1 VTQAAANT
9 EIDLQTAADRLGVHY
24 QTAYQWVR
32 AGERPAHRVRGR
44 YSLDP
49 KAVDA
54 LRRRRSR
61 PAPPRVRR
69 PRDGFGA
76 LADQAAAQLRDG
88 DERALRQLVGRL
100 LDDGVAM
107 TTIAESVLAPG
118 LRRIGEEWHAGR
130 ARIVTEHRATAMV
143 ERILGEHLP
152 RPRGRPRGT
161 AVIAALSG
169 DRHALPTLMAATALR
184 EDHWQVEHLGAD
196 LPPEELVAFVEEHR
210 PALVV
215 LTVTN
220 PKVARLAERTAAQL
234 EALEARVLIG
244 GPGRTL
250 TELQHE
256 ARGENA
262 HPKLTLP

>member
-1 VTQAAANT
+1 VTVTVT
-9 EIDLQTAADRLGVHY
+9 ENGIDLQTAADRLGVHY

-32 AGERPAHRVRGR
+32 AGDLPAHRVRGR
-44 YSLDP
+44 YTLDP
-49 KAVDA
+49 DTVEA
-54 LRRRRSR
+54 LRRRRAR
-61 PAPPRVRR
+61 PAPPPVRR
-69 PRDGFGA
+69 PRSGFGA

-88 DERALRQLVGRL
+88 DERGLRHLVGRL
-100 LDDGVAM
+100 TDDGVPM
-107 TTIAESVLAPG
+107 TTVAESVLAPG

-130 ARIVTEHRATAMV
+130 ARITTEHRATAMV
-143 ERILGEHLP
+143 ERILGERLP

-161 AVIAALSG
+161 AVVAALSG

-184 EDHWQVEHLGAD
+184 EDRWKVEHLGAD

-210 PALVV
+210 SALVV

-220 PKVARLAERTAAQL
+220 PRVAALAKRTAAEL
-234 EALEARVLIG
+234 EALGARVLVG

-256 ARGENA
+256 ARADNA
-262 HPKLTLP
+262 HPGLTLP

>member
-1 VTQAAANT
+1 MVATT

-32 AGERPAHRVRGR
+32 AGELPAQRVRGR

-49 KAVDA
+49 KAVEA
-54 LRRRRSR
+54 LRRRRSH
-61 PAPPRVRR
+61 PAAPRVRR
-69 PRDGFGA
+69 PRSGFAA
-76 LADQAAAQLRDG
+76 LADQVSAQLRDG
-88 DERALRQLVGRL
+88 DERGLRQLVGRL
-100 LDDGVAM
+100 VDDGVPM
-107 TTIAESVLAPG
+107 TTITEAVLAPG
-118 LRRIGEEWHAGR
+118 LRHIGEEWHAGR

-143 ERILGEHLP
+143 ERILSEHLP

-161 AVIAALSG
+161 AVVAALSG

-196 LPPEELVAFVEEHR
+196 LPPEELVAFVGEHQ

-220 PKVARLAERTAAQL
+220 PRATRSAERTAAEL
-234 EALEARVLIG
+234 EALGTRVLIG

-250 TELQHE
+250 TELQQE
-256 ARGENA
+256 GRGENA
-262 HPKLTLP
+262 HRRLTLP

>member
-1 VTQAAANT
+1 MVTET
-9 EIDLQTAADRLGVHY
+9 GIDLQTAADRLGVHY

-32 AGERPAHRVRGR
+32 AGELPAQRVRGR

-49 KAVDA
+49 KVVEA

-69 PRDGFGA
+69 PRHGFTA
-76 LADQAAAQLRDG
+76 LADQAGEMLRNG
-88 DERALRQLVGRL
+88 DERALRQLVARL
-100 LDDGVAM
+100 VDDGVSM
-107 TTIAESVLAPG
+107 TKICEQVLAPG
-118 LRRIGEEWHAGR
+118 LRHIGEEWHAGR
-130 ARIVTEHRATAMV
+130 ARIFTEHRATAVV
-143 ERILGEHLP
+143 ERLLGEHLP
-152 RPRGRPRGT
+152 RPRGRPRGV
-161 AVIAALSG
+161 AVVAALSG

-196 LPPEELVAFVEEHR
+196 LPPEELVAFVEEHH

-220 PKVARLAERTAAQL
+220 PRVGRLAERTAREI
-234 EALEARVLIG
+234 EALGRRVLIG

-250 TELQHE
+250 TDLQE
-256 ARGENA
+256 QARE
-262 HPKLTLP
+262 PSVVTR

>member
-1 VTQAAANT
+1 MAKPAASTA
-9 EIDLQTAADRLGVHY
+9 IDLQTAADRLGVHY

-32 AGERPAHRVRGR
+32 AGELPAQQVRGR

-49 KAVDA
+49 KAVEA
-54 LRRRRSR
+54 LRKRRSR
-61 PAPPRVRR
+61 PAAPRVRR
-69 PRDGFGA
+69 PRSGFGA
-76 LADQAAAQLRDG
+76 LADQAAAHLHHG
-88 DERALRQLVGRL
+88 DERALRQLVARL
-100 LDDGVAM
+100 LDDGVPM

-152 RPRGRPRGT
+152 RPRGRPRGR
-161 AVIAALSG
+161 AVVAALSG

-196 LPPEELVAFVEEHR
+196 LPPDELVAFVEEHH

-220 PKVARLAERTAAQL
+220 PKVARVAQRTAAEL
-234 EALEARVLIG
+234 EALGTRVLIG

-256 ARGENA
+256 ARGENP
-262 HPKLTLP
+262 HPGLTSP